1 MALDPITLAHQS
13 PDAASFERAVLDE
26 LAREVGFEAAFFATH
41 GETPTTVALD
51 TAALIDAFSSRRYQD
66 EVASL
71 KRHATRGVVVDTM
84 HATEAEVRRR
94 RYHRD
99 FAAPIRGRHT
109 LLAPIVV
116 RDRVLGGL
124 MLGRTG
130 ATFPDAA
137 LARIAEL
144 LPAIALGRASFFLPW
159 RASPLAR
166 SRGWLGRIGV
176 AQVRERAGELV
187 VRDRGRFREMVR
199 ESVDGDVV
207 WTRASL
213 DGVRSGWFYVELF
226 HLAAARARQR
236 RSALFLGAGGGVA
249 MRQFAEAYPGI
260 AIDVVD
266 LDPRVLELARDWFGL
281 GAVPALTAHVG
292 DAADFV
298 HHAHFSRWDVVVV
311 DAFTDLNL
319 PRALLEPGFFRDL
332 SRILRPGG
340 AVAFNT
346 IGALGTGVVRDV
358 ERLARSAFDDVRLVP
373 VLDEGEDYDPG
384 ARRNVVVLGSR
395 R

>member
-1 MALDPITLAHQS
+1 
-13 PDAASFERAVLDE
+13 
-26 LAREVGFEAAFFATH
+26 
-41 GETPTTVALD
+41 
-51 TAALIDAFSSRRYQD
+51 
-66 EVASL
+66 
-71 KRHATRGVVVDTM
+71 
-84 HATEAEVRRR
+84 
-94 RYHRD
+94 
-99 FAAPIRGRHT
+99 
-109 LLAPIVV
+109 
-116 RDRVLGGL
+116 
-124 MLGRTG
+124 
-130 ATFPDAA
+130 
-137 LARIAEL
+137 
-144 LPAIALGRASFFLPW
+144 
-159 RASPLAR
+159 
-166 SRGWLGRIGV
+166 
-176 AQVRERAGELV
+176 
-187 VRDRGRFREMVR
+187 
-199 ESVDGDVV
+199 
-207 WTRASL
+207 
-213 DGVRSGWFYVELF
+213 
-226 HLAAARARQR
+226 
-236 RSALFLGAGGGVA
+236 

-281 GAVPALTAHVG
+281 GAVPALTAYVG

-298 HHAHFSRWDVVVV
+298 HHAHISRWDVVVV